1 MKKVLL
7 VLGVIL
13 IVSCEKREDF
23 PPLLPITPPPA
34 PTNLVVESYDP
45 LEYDLTWQIDDPNS
59 AVREFWV
66 WAWSDITL
74 PETVGVAVDT
84 FFCAETNFQIPGLV
98 FGVSAVSDQNVASSL
113 AIAAAPDTLIPGVS
127 PLCP

>member
-13 IVSCEKREDF
+13 IVGCEKREDF
-23 PPLLPITPPPA
+23 PPLLPITPPPG

-84 FFCAETNFQIPGLV
+84 FFCAETNFEIPGLV
-98 FGVSAVSDQNVASSL
+98 FGVSAVDSQNVASSL
-113 AIAAAPDTLIPGVS
+113 ARAAAPDTLTSGAS
-127 PLCP
+127 SLCP

>member
-1 MKKVLL
+1 VKKALL

-13 IVSCEKREDF
+13 IVGCETREDF
-23 PPLLPITPPPA
+23 PPLLPITPPPS

-59 AVREFWV
+59 DVREFWV

-84 FFCAETNFQIPGLV
+84 FFCAETNFQVPGLV
-98 FGVSAVSDQNVASSL
+98 FGVSAVSDQNVASNL
-113 AIAAAPDTLIPGVS
+113 ASAAAPDTLTSGTS
-127 PLCP
+127 SLCP